1 MITPDDIEE
10 YLGAYALDAVEYE
23 ERVAIEQYLATHPR
37 ARAEVA
43 EHQEVAT
50 LLAFTGANAPDRV
63 WDRISDAIEG
73 QAPEPGPELA
83 KLMPISA
90 AKRRRNLRT
99 GLFAIVGAAAAAII
113 VALGLV
119 ALDQRDQLEDREVA
133 LEAGF
138 EDALDESGSRQVTLQ
153 VTDTSVTVPAVVT
166 ADGDG
171 YVRADDLPALDPD
184 RTYQLWAIL
193 PDQPEPISLGV
204 LGPDPTIV
212 AFHTDV
218 DQATLAISAEQ
229 RGGAPAPTEVVAT
242 GALG

>member
-10 YLGAYALDAVEYE
+10 YLGAYALDAVEPE
-23 ERVAIEQYLATHPR
+23 ERLVIEQYLATHPR

-50 LLAFTGANAPDRV
+50 LLAFTGGRAPDRL
-63 WDRISDAIEG
+63 WDRISDAVED

-83 KLMPISA
+83 KLMPLSA
-90 AKRRRNLRT
+90 AQRRRDLRT

-119 ALDQRDQLEDREVA
+119 VLDQRDRLDDSEIA
-133 LEAGF
+133 LEAVF
-138 EDALDESGSRQVTLQ
+138 EKALDESGSRPVTLL
-153 VTDTSVTVPAVVT
+153 VTDTSVTVPGVVT

-171 YVRADDLPALDPD
+171 YVRADDLPALGPD
-184 RTYQLWAIL
+184 ETYQLWAFL
-193 PDQPEPISLGV
+193 PDRPEPISLGV
-204 LGPDPTIV
+204 LGPAPTIA

-229 RGGAPAPTEVVAT
+229 RGGAAAPTEVVAT